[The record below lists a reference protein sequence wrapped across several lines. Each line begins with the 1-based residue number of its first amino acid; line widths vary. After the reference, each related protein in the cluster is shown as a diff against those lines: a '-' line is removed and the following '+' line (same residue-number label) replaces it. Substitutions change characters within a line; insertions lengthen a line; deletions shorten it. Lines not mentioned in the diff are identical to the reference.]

1 MEADMKTIN
10 RSKVFTTFLL
20 IAFLLSA
27 CAGAPATASAPNVGG
42 SKPLEHPVTYVGMIE
57 SIAGDE
63 WTINGLTITVD
74 PAVVRDGP
82 FGVGDQVKVE
92 GVVNQDGSVTVS
104 RVEMPSQ
111 ADLSTLPQL
120 GNDNEAN
127 ANDANSND
135 DNVNDANSND
145 DNGNDANSNDDN
157 VNDDNGNDANSNDD
171 NGNDS
176 DSTNG
181 NSNDDDANSNDDDGD
196 NSNTGS
202 GSNSNDDDDDDD
214 DDDNGN
220 DDDSDDD
227 DSNDD

>member
-1 MEADMKTIN
+1 MKTTN
-10 RSKVFTTFLL
+10 RSTVIAVFLL
-20 IAFLLSA
+20 IAYLLSA
-27 CAGAPATASAPNVGG
+27 CAGAPATASAPNVGSG
-42 SKPLEHPVTYVGMIE
+42 KPLEHPVTYVGMIE
-57 SIAGDE
+57 SIAGDQ

-74 PAVVRDGP
+74 PTVVRDGP

-104 RVEMPSQ
+104 RVELPSQ

-135 DNVNDANSND
+135 DNGNDANVNDA
-145 DNGNDANSNDDN
+145 NGNDANSNDDTT
-157 VNDDNGNDANSNDD
+157 VDDNGNNTNSNDD

-176 DSTNG
+176 
-181 NSNDDDANSNDDDGD
+181 NSNNVNSNDDDGD
-196 NSNTGS
+196 NSNS
-202 GSNSNDDDDDDD
+202 GSNSNDDHA

-220 DDDSDDD
+220 DDDSDEDK
-227 DSNDD
+227 SND

>member
-1 MEADMKTIN
+1 MKTTN
-10 RSKVFTTFLL
+10 RSKVVTTFLL
-20 IAFLLSA
+20 IAYLLSA
-27 CAGAPATASAPNVGG
+27 CAGTPATASAPNVGG

-74 PAVVRDGP
+74 PTVVRDGP

-104 RVEMPSQ
+104 RVELPSQ

-135 DNVNDANSND
+135 DNGNDANVND
-145 DNGNDANSNDDN
+145 DNGNDANSNDDTT
-157 VNDDNGNDANSNDD
+157 VNDNGNDANSNDD

-176 DSTNG
+176 DPSNV
-181 NSNDDDANSNDDDGD
+181 NSNDDDSNSNDDDG
-196 NSNTGS
+196 NSSGS
-202 GSNSNDDDDDDD
+202 GSNSNDDDGDDG
-214 DDDNGN
+214 DDNGN
-220 DDDSDDD
+220 DDDGDDD
-227 DSNDD
+227 NSNG